1 MLILRAFRRVGETP
15 SGSGRLAS
23 MTTNIHFDFIA
34 SIYDRVIG
42 PPDPGR
48 LQAVLDLPTAG
59 WLLDAG
65 GGTGRVASHLRP
77 LVGRL
82 VISDLSAPML
92 AQAQEKGIACP
103 VQTHVERLPFP
114 DGHFDRVLAVDALHH
129 FADARLA
136 VAELAR
142 VLRPGGRLV
151 IEEPDI
157 NRFPVKLM
165 ALAEKLALMG
175 SHFYSPQQISYLM
188 AANGLDTAIEYDD
201 VFTAW
206 VIADK

>member
-1 MLILRAFRRVGETP
+1 MAN
-15 SGSGRLAS
+15 
-23 MTTNIHFDFIA
+23 NIHFDFIA
-34 SIYDRVIG
+34 TIYDRVIG
-42 PPDPGR
+42 SPDPDR
-48 LQAVLDLPTAG
+48 LQSVLNLPMDG

-129 FADARLA
+129 FTDQRLA
-136 VAELAR
+136 VAELVR
-142 VLRPGGRLV
+142 VLKPGGRLV
-151 IEEPDI
+151 IVDSLQRRDVPDYAGLLE
-157 NRFPVKLM
+157 RFPQNYH
-165 ALAEKLALMG
+165 EPY
-175 SHFYSPQQISYLM
+175 FESYLDEDF
-188 AANGLDTAIEYDD
+188 AHIARGFGLTHVRDEPAFVSKVM
-201 VFTAW
+201 VF
-206 VIADK
+206 DKP

>member
-1 MLILRAFRRVGETP
+1 MAN
-15 SGSGRLAS
+15 
-23 MTTNIHFDFIA
+23 NIHFDFIA

-82 VISDLSAPML
+82 VISDLSAQML
-92 AQAQEKGIACP
+92 AQARDKDIACP

-114 DGHFDRVLAVDALHH
+114 DGRFDRVLAVDALHH
-129 FADARLA
+129 FADQRLA
-136 VAELAR
+136 VAELVR
-142 VLRPGGRLV
+142 VLKPGGRLV

-157 NRFPVKLM
+157 NRFPVKLI

-175 SHFYSPQQISYLM
+175 SHFHSPQQISYLM
-188 AANGLDTAIEYDD
+188 AANGLDPVIEYDD

-206 VIADK
+206 VIADKVPIP

>member
-1 MLILRAFRRVGETP
+1 MAN
-15 SGSGRLAS
+15 
-23 MTTNIHFDFIA
+23 NIHFDFIA
-34 SIYDRVIG
+34 AIYDRVIG
-42 PPDPGR
+42 PPDPDR
-48 LQAVLDLPTAG
+48 LRAVLDLPIDG

-129 FADARLA
+129 FADQRLA
-136 VAELAR
+136 VAELVR
-142 VLRPGGRLV
+142 VLKPGGRLV

-157 NRFPVKLM
+157 NRFPVKLV
-165 ALAEKLALMG
+165 ALGEKLALMG

-188 AANGLDTAIEYDD
+188 AANGLDPVIERDGE
-201 VFTAW
+201 FTAW
-206 VIADK
+206 MIADKPVAGER

>member
-1 MLILRAFRRVGETP
+1 MSR
-15 SGSGRLAS
+15 
-23 MTTNIHFDFIA
+23 NIHFDFIA

-48 LQAVLDLPTAG
+48 LRTVLDLPMGG

-114 DGHFDRVLAVDALHH
+114 DGHFDIVVSYILHH
-129 FADARLA
+129 EMPADATRA
-136 VAELAR
+136 VIAEAQR
-142 VLRPGGRLV
+142 ITRPGGVRG
-151 IEEPDI
+151 P
-157 NRFPVKLM
+157 
-165 ALAEKLALMG
+165 G
-175 SHFYSPQQISYLM
+175 SRSRGCP
-188 AANGLDTAIEYDD
+188 
-201 VFTAW
+201 
-206 VIADK
+206 